1 MYRISKLF
9 ARQGTRR
16 RPLSAF
22 ARNSDGIAAVEFAMI
37 LPIMFFLFVGAVE
50 FSQAITVDRR
60 VTQVASSSADL
71 VAQAKDLSA
80 SEMTNIFSMVDRL
93 VWPYDKTRMKI
104 SIVNVRS
111 PTGAPTPYKVQ
122 WSCAHNGGA
131 LYSANTNYALP
142 TGLIE
147 EGTSIIVAEVKYN
160 YTPLIFSYFIES
172 AFDLEERFYLRPR
185 QGVVNLTSSCS

>member
-1 MYRISKLF
+1 MSRISQFF
-9 ARQGTRR
+9 ARRARQR
-16 RPLSAF
+16 RPLAAF
-22 ARNSDGIAAVEFAMI
+22 VRANDGIAAVEFAMI

-80 SEMTNIFSMVDRL
+80 SEMTNIFTMVDRL
-93 VWPYDKTRMKI
+93 VWPYDKTRMQV
-104 SIVNVRS
+104 SIINVRS
-111 PTGAPTPYKVQ
+111 PTGTPTPYKVQ
-122 WSCAHNGGA
+122 WSCSHNGGA
-131 LYSANTNYALP
+131 TYSANANYELP

-160 YTPLIFSYFIES
+160 YTPLIFSYFLES